1 MHALLFLRGSD
12 KIRTCAQVDNIVCAE
27 FPDPDDDPLLF
38 QTIKSCMV
46 HGPCGARNSKAACI
60 ENGLCSKR
68 YPRAFVESTSMD
80 QDGYLVYRRRNNNY
94 VYTVRG
100 QEVDNR
106 DVVPHSPYLSRI
118 FDCHIN
124 VEVCAGIRCV
134 KYIHK
139 YIYKGHDR
147 TTMVLGGGD
156 EIKQYLDARY
166 IGPPEVVWRLFEF
179 PLHQEI
185 PAVVRMQLHLPGMH
199 HVIFYEE
206 EALESIIERAAQQQ
220 TTLTGFFVCC
230 ASDEFARTLT
240 YQEFPQYYV

>member
-1 MHALLFLRGSD
+1 M
-12 KIRTCAQVDNIVCAE
+12 
-27 FPDPDDDPLLF
+27 
-38 QTIKSCMV
+38 
-46 HGPCGARNSKAACI
+46 
-60 ENGLCSKR
+60 
-68 YPRAFVESTSMD
+68 
-80 QDGYLVYRRRNNNY
+80 
-94 VYTVRG
+94 
-100 QEVDNR
+100 
-106 DVVPHSPYLSRI
+106 

-139 YIYKGHDR
+139 YIYKCHDR

-185 PAVVRMQLHLPGMH
+185 PAVVRMQLHLPRMH
-199 HVIFYEE
+199 FVIFNEE
-206 EALESIIERAAQQQ
+206 EALVSIIERSAQQQ

-230 ASDEFARTLT
+230 ASDEFTRTLT
-240 YQEFPQYYV
+240 YQEFPQHYVWNNKQKCGHVEKGGVRLEECTLPVQIQVNGSIYGCY